1 MLRFRSAAAAAF
13 VLPLAITAC
22 STSGSDESPSGA
34 PSSVTI
40 AAGGCDAKSPDGTM
54 YRPSATASPT
64 GQRDISTNPEGA
76 SGYRSGL
83 PVTHTKDYGVATAN
97 PIATKAACE
106 VLAQGGSAAD
116 ALVTAQTVLGL
127 VEPQS
132 SGLAGG
138 AFLLYYDAKS
148 KKVQAYD
155 GRETAPASAD
165 ENYLRWISPT
175 DRTEPKPDARSSGR
189 AIGVPGALR
198 LLEAVHGEHG
208 SKTWRELFDPAVR
221 IADDGF
227 EISPRLAG
235 AITEESKNFANDE
248 ALRGYFLEPD
258 GAPKK
263 AGVKL
268 TNPAYAKTLGAIA
281 SEGANAFYTGPI
293 AEAIIASVRDTTGGR
308 TAGTMTLQDLAG
320 YKVKT
325 HEAVCTP
332 YRDRELCGMP
342 APSSGGITV
351 AQALGILN
359 SFDLADLGP
368 AKVHGGDPGADGGIP
383 TAQAIHLISEAE
395 RLAYADRDKYI
406 ADPDFVPLPGGSPA
420 ELVDPAY
427 LESRAKLIDRNKTM
441 GTAKPGDFATATP
454 GVTPTPE
461 HGTSHITVID
471 KAGNVASM
479 TTTIES
485 AFGSYHMVDGFLLNN
500 QLTDFS
506 AQPTDSEGKPVANR
520 VEAGKRPRSSMS
532 PTILFARG
540 SDGGRGEAIGAL
552 GSPGGAVIIQFV
564 IKTIIGLTDWKLDP
578 QQAVGMVN
586 FGAANSPKT
595 NVDSA
600 HPTLGTDEG
609 RKVVEELKTLGHQ
622 VNLAP
627 QVSGLSAIVKQ
638 GDGVY
643 AGGADPRREGVVLG
657 GS

>member
-1 MLRFRSAAAAAF
+1 MFRIRSAAAAAF
-13 VLPLAITAC
+13 VIPLTLAGC
-22 STSGSDESPSGA
+22 GSPGTDAG
-34 PSSVTI
+34 PSSTVAV
-40 AAGGCDAKSPDGTM
+40 AAGGCAATSPNGTM
-54 YRPSATASPT
+54 FRPSATADPN
-64 GQRDISTNPEGA
+64 GPRDISTNPEGA

-83 PVTHTKDYGVATAN
+83 PVTHTKNYAAATAN
-97 PIATKAACE
+97 PIATRAACD
-106 VLAQGGSAAD
+106 VLAQGGTAAD
-116 ALVTAQTVLGL
+116 ALVAAQTVLGL

-132 SGLAGG
+132 SGIAGG
-138 AFLLYYDAKS
+138 AFLLYYDAGS

-165 ENYLRWISPT
+165 ENYLRWISPDDPT
-175 DRTEPKPDARSSGR
+175 APKPDARSSGR
-189 AIGVPGALR
+189 AIGIPGALR

-208 SKTWRELFDPAVR
+208 DKSWRELFDPAVR

-235 AITEESKNFANDE
+235 AIADEAKNFGND
-248 ALRGYFLEPD
+248 ADLKAYFLEPD

-263 AGVKL
+263 AGVRL

-281 SEGANAFYTGPI
+281 SEGAKAFYTGPI
-293 AEAIIASVRDTTGGR
+293 AEAIVASVRDTTGGR
-308 TAGTMTLQDLAG
+308 TAGTMSVEDLAG
-320 YKVKT
+320 YAVKT
-325 HEAVCTP
+325 REAVCTP

-359 SFDLADLGP
+359 SFDLSTLGP
-368 AKVHGGDPGADGGIP
+368 AAVHGGDPGPDGGIP
-383 TAQAIHLISEAE
+383 TAEAIHLISEAE

-406 ADPDFVPLPGGSPA
+406 ADPDFIPLPGGSPA
-420 ELVDPAY
+420 ALVDPAY
-427 LESRAKLIDRNKTM
+427 LAGRAKLIDRGTTM
-441 GTAKPGDFATATP
+441 GTAKPGEFPTATP

-461 HGTSHITVID
+461 HGTSHITILD
-471 KAGNVASM
+471 QHGDVASM
-479 TTTIES
+479 TTTVES

-506 AQPTDSEGKPVANR
+506 AEPVDSAGQPVANR
-520 VEAGKRPRSSMS
+520 VQPGKRPRSSMS
-532 PTILFARG
+532 PTILFGRG
-540 SDGGRGEAIGAL
+540 ADGARGEAIGAL
-552 GSPGGAVIIQFV
+552 GSPGGAVIIQYV
-564 IKTIIGLTDWKLDP
+564 IKTIIGLTDWKLNP
-578 QQAVGMVN
+578 QQAVGLAN

-600 HPTLGTDEG
+600 HPVLSTDEG
-609 RKVVEELKTLGHQ
+609 RKVVEELQRLGHTL
-622 VNLAP
+622 NLAP

-638 GDGVY
+638 GDVY

>member
-1 MLRFRSAAAAAF
+1 MPRLRSAAAAAF
-13 VLPLAITAC
+13 VIPLALTAC
-22 STSGSDESPSGA
+22 GTSGTDSGPSGG

-40 AAGGCDAKSPDGTM
+40 AAGGCDATTPTGTM
-54 YRPSATASPT
+54 YRPSATASPS
-64 GQRDISTNPEGA
+64 GPRDISTNPEGA

-106 VLAQGGSAAD
+106 VLEQGGTAAD
-116 ALVTAQTVLGL
+116 ALVAAQTVLGL

-132 SGLAGG
+132 SGIAGG

-175 DRTEPKPDARSSGR
+175 DRTAPKPDARSSGR
-189 AIGVPGALR
+189 AVGVPGALR

-208 SKTWRELFDPAVR
+208 AKTWRELFDPAVK

-235 AITEESKNFANDE
+235 AIADEAKNFAND
-248 ALRGYFLEPD
+248 ADLKGYFLEPD

-263 AGVKL
+263 AGVRL

-281 SEGANAFYTGPI
+281 SEGAKAFYTGPI
-293 AEAIIASVRDTTGGR
+293 ADAIVASVRDETGGR
-308 TAGTMTLQDLAG
+308 TAGTMTVEDLAK
-320 YKVKT
+320 YTVKT
-325 HEAVCTP
+325 REAVCTP

-359 SFDLADLGP
+359 SFDLSKLGP
-368 AKVHGGDPGADGGIP
+368 DAVHGGDAGPDGGIP
-383 TAQAIHLISEAE
+383 TAEAIHLISEAE

-406 ADPDFVPLPGGSPA
+406 ADPDFIPLPGGSPA
-420 ELVDPAY
+420 ALVDPAY
-427 LESRAKLIDRNKTM
+427 LEGRAKLIDRTKSM
-441 GTAKPGDFATATP
+441 GTAKPGEFATATP
-454 GVTPTPE
+454 GVTTTPE
-461 HGTSHITVID
+461 HGTSHITVLD

-506 AQPTDSEGKPVANR
+506 AEPADSAGLPVANR
-520 VEAGKRPRSSMS
+520 VQPNKRPRSSMS
-532 PTILFARG
+532 PTILFGRGADGARG
-540 SDGGRGEAIGAL
+540 DAIGAL

-564 IKTIIGLTDWKLDP
+564 IKTIIGLTDWKLNP
-578 QQAVGMVN
+578 QQAVGMTN
-586 FGAANSPKT
+586 FGAANSAKT

-600 HPTLGTDEG
+600 HPVLSTEEG
-609 RKVVEELKTLGHQ
+609 KKVVEQLRALGHTL
-622 VNLAP
+622 NLAP

-638 GDGVY
+638 GDVY

-657 GS
+657 GG

>member
-1 MLRFRSAAAAAF
+1 MFHLRSAAAAAL
-13 VLPLAITAC
+13 VIPLAVAGC
-22 STSGSDESPSGA
+22 GTSGSDAGSSGG

-40 AAGGCDAKSPDGTM
+40 AAGGCDATGAAGTM
-54 YRPSATASPT
+54 YQPSATSSPN
-64 GQRDISTNPEGA
+64 GPRDISTNPEGS

-83 PVTHTKDYGVATAN
+83 PVTHTKDYAVATAN
-97 PIATKAACE
+97 PISTRAACE
-106 VLAQGGSAAD
+106 VLAKGGTAAD
-116 ALVTAQTVLGL
+116 ALVAAQTVLGL

-132 SGLAGG
+132 SGIAGG
-138 AFLLYYDAKS
+138 AFLLYYDAKT

-175 DRTEPKPDARSSGR
+175 ERTTPKPDARSSGR

-198 LLEAVHGEHG
+198 LLEAVQGEHG
-208 SKTWRELFDPAVR
+208 NKTWRELFDPAVKL
-221 IADDGF
+221 ADDGF

-235 AITEESKNFANDE
+235 AISDESKNFVND
-248 ALRGYFLEPD
+248 ADLKAYFREPD

-281 SEGANAFYTGPI
+281 SEGAKAFYTGAI
-293 AEAIIASVRDTTGGR
+293 ADAIVASVHDTTGGR
-308 TAGTMTLQDLAG
+308 TAGTMTTEDLSKYA
-320 YKVKT
+320 VKIR
-325 HEAVCTP
+325 EAVCTP

-351 AQALGILN
+351 AQALGILG
-359 SFDLADLGP
+359 SFDLSKLGP
-368 AKVHGGDPGADGGIP
+368 AAVHGADPGPDGGIP
-383 TAQAIHLISEAE
+383 TAEAIHLISEAE
-395 RLAYADRDKYI
+395 RLTYADRDKYI
-406 ADPDFVPLPGGSPA
+406 ADPDFIPLPGGSPA
-420 ELVDPAY
+420 ALVDPAY
-427 LESRAKLIDRNKTM
+427 LAGRAKLIDRNKTM
-441 GTAKPGDFATATP
+441 GTAKPGEFDTATP
-454 GVTPTPE
+454 GVTTTPE
-461 HGTSHITVID
+461 HGTSHITVLD
-471 KAGNVASM
+471 KYGNVASM
-479 TTTIES
+479 TTTVES

-506 AQPTDSEGKPVANR
+506 AEPTDSTGQPVANR
-520 VEAGKRPRSSMS
+520 VQPNKRPRSSMS

-540 SDGGRGEAIGAL
+540 SDGGRGDVLGAL

-564 IKTIIGLTDWKLDP
+564 IKTIIGLTDWQLNP

-600 HPTLGTDEG
+600 HPVLATEEG
-609 RKVVEELKTLGHQ
+609 KKVVEQLRALGHQ
-622 VNLAP
+622 LNLAP

-638 GDGVY
+638 GDVY
-643 AGGADPRREGVVLG
+643 AGGVDPRREGVVLG

>member
-1 MLRFRSAAAAAF
+1 MFRIRSAAAAAF
-13 VLPLAITAC
+13 VIPLALAGC
-22 STSGSDESPSGA
+22 GTSGNSGG
-34 PSSVTI
+34 PSSTVNV
-40 AAGGCDAKSPDGTM
+40 AAGGCDAT
-54 YRPSATASPT
+54 SPT
-64 GQRDISTNPEGA
+64 GTMFTPSSSASPSGPRDISTNPEGA

-83 PVTHTKDYGVATAN
+83 PVTHTKDYAAATAN

-106 VLAQGGSAAD
+106 VLAQGGTAAD
-116 ALVTAQTVLGL
+116 ALVAAQTVLGL

-132 SGLAGG
+132 SGIAGG

-165 ENYLRWISPT
+165 ENYLRWISPE
-175 DRTEPKPDARSSGR
+175 DRTAPKPDARSSGR
-189 AIGVPGALR
+189 AVGVPGALR

-208 SKTWRELFDPAVR
+208 GMTWRELFDPAVK

-227 EISPRLAG
+227 AISPRLAG
-235 AITEESKNFANDE
+235 AIADEAKNFAND
-248 ALRGYFLEPD
+248 ADLKGYFLEPD

-281 SEGANAFYTGPI
+281 SEGAKAFYTGPI
-293 AEAIIASVRDTTGGR
+293 AEAIVASVRDTTGGR
-308 TAGTMTLQDLAG
+308 TAGTMTVEDLAK
-320 YKVKT
+320 YSVKT
-325 HEAVCTP
+325 REAVCTP

-359 SFDLADLGP
+359 SFDLSKLGP
-368 AKVHGGDPGADGGIP
+368 DAVHGGDTGPDGGIP
-383 TAQAIHLISEAE
+383 TAEAIHLISEAE

-406 ADPDFVPLPGGSPA
+406 ADPDFIPLPGGSPA
-420 ELVDPAY
+420 ALVDPAY
-427 LESRAKLIDRNKTM
+427 LAGRAKLIDRGKSM
-441 GTAKPGDFATATP
+441 GTAKPGEFPTATP
-454 GVTPTPE
+454 GVTTPPE
-461 HGTSHITVID
+461 HGTSHITILD
-471 KAGNVASM
+471 KHGNVASM
-479 TTTIES
+479 TTTVES

-506 AQPTDSEGKPVANR
+506 AEPADSAGLPVANR
-520 VEAGKRPRSSMS
+520 VQPGKRPRSSMS

-540 SDGGRGEAIGAL
+540 SDGARGDAIGAL

-564 IKTIIGLTDWKLDP
+564 IKTIVGLTDWKLNP
-578 QQAVGMVN
+578 QQAVGMAN

-600 HPTLGTDEG
+600 HPVLSTDEG
-609 RKVVEELKTLGHQ
+609 RKVVEDLRALGHQ
-622 VNLAP
+622 LNLAP

-638 GDGVY
+638 GDVY
-643 AGGADPRREGVVLG
+643 AGGVDPRREGVVLG

>member
-1 MLRFRSAAAAAF
+1 MLRLRSAAAAAF
-13 VLPLAITAC
+13 VIPLTLTAC
-22 STSGSDESPSGA
+22 GTSGSDGGPSGA

-40 AAGGCDAKSPDGTM
+40 AAGGCDATSPTGTM

-64 GQRDISTNPEGA
+64 EPRDISTNPEGA

-106 VLAQGGSAAD
+106 VLEQGGSAAD
-116 ALVTAQTVLGL
+116 ALVAAQTVLGL

-132 SGLAGG
+132 SGIAGG

-165 ENYLRWISPT
+165 ENYLRWVSPE
-175 DRTEPKPDARSSGR
+175 DRTAPQPDARSSGR
-189 AIGVPGALR
+189 AVGVPGALR

-235 AITEESKNFANDE
+235 AIADEAKNFAND
-248 ALRGYFLEPD
+248 ADLRAYFLEPD

-281 SEGANAFYTGPI
+281 SEGAKAFYTGPI
-293 AEAIIASVRDTTGGR
+293 AEAIVASVRDTTGGR
-308 TAGTMTLQDLAG
+308 TAGTMTVQDLEQYA
-320 YKVKT
+320 VKT
-325 HEAVCTP
+325 REAVCTP

-359 SFDLADLGP
+359 SFDLSKLGP
-368 AKVHGGDPGADGGIP
+368 DAVHGGDPGPDGGIP
-383 TAQAIHLISEAE
+383 TAEAIHLISEAE

-406 ADPDFVPLPGGSPA
+406 ADPDFIPLPGGSPA
-420 ELVDPAY
+420 ALVDPAY
-427 LESRAKLIDRNKTM
+427 LEGRAKLIDRNKTM
-441 GTAKPGDFATATP
+441 GTAKPGEFATATP
-454 GVTPTPE
+454 GVTTTPE
-461 HGTSHITVID
+461 HGTSHITVLD

-506 AQPTDSEGKPVANR
+506 AEPADSAGLPVANR
-520 VEAGKRPRSSMS
+520 VQPNKRPRSSMS
-532 PTILFARG
+532 PTILFGRGADGARG
-540 SDGGRGEAIGAL
+540 DAIGAL
-552 GSPGGAVIIQFV
+552 GSPGGAVIIQYV
-564 IKTIIGLTDWKLDP
+564 IKTIIGLTDWKLNP
-578 QQAVGMVN
+578 QQAVGVAN
-586 FGAANSPKT
+586 FGAANTAKT

-600 HPTLGTDEG
+600 HPTLNTDEG
-609 RKVVEELKTLGHQ
+609 RKVVEQLQALGHQ
-622 VNLAP
+622 LNLAP

-638 GDGVY
+638 GDVY
-643 AGGADPRREGVVLG
+643 AGGVDPRREGVVLG